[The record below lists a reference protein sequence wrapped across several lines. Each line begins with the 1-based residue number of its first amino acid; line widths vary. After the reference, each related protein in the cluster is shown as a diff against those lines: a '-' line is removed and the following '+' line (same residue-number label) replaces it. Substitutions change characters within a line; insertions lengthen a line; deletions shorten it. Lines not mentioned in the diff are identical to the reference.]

1 MCFLVV
7 IGCLRPTND
16 FETLTKDPKLVF
28 QFVKDKISSVNGDK
42 YVNITDF
49 SPWELK
55 HMVGAFAENLRS
67 MVCLSQPTRVW
78 KHTRGA
84 SFQGCLGVI
93 LVDLDAVGHKFAAN
107 FWPKTVEKTV
117 FLWKLRFSQTIY
129 FSHSFWMTLY
139 ILTSSDSLLV
149 LTLFWLLPTLYWLS
163 IAVY

>member
-67 MVCLSQPTRVW
+67 MVCLSQPT
-78 KHTRGA
+78 
-84 SFQGCLGVI
+84 
-93 LVDLDAVGHKFAAN
+93 
-107 FWPKTVEKTV
+107 TV
-117 FLWKLRFSQTIY
+117 
-129 FSHSFWMTLY
+129 
-139 ILTSSDSLLV
+139 
-149 LTLFWLLPTLYWLS
+149 
-163 IAVY
+163 

>member
-1 MCFLVV
+1 MCSLVV

-67 MVCLSQPTRVW
+67 MVCLSQPTRV
-78 KHTRGA
+78 
-84 SFQGCLGVI
+84 
-93 LVDLDAVGHKFAAN
+93 
-107 FWPKTVEKTV
+107 
-117 FLWKLRFSQTIY
+117 
-129 FSHSFWMTLY
+129 
-139 ILTSSDSLLV
+139 
-149 LTLFWLLPTLYWLS
+149 
-163 IAVY
+163 